1 MKTRISI
8 IILIIAVV
16 LLGTTSVYA
25 SPRQDFYLEKVCPSL
40 SNPNACDIVAAD
52 PPFAGLVGGQVIY
65 DDLVFWDNPA
75 GFTFEIARVEVTT
88 GDNAGMVTG
97 QIRWIKDHGLFT
109 FRQGSGSL
117 DNLYATGR
125 VDFIGFADDGR
136 WLFSLT
142 GRYHI
147 EP

>member
-8 IILIIAVV
+8 IFLIVAV
-16 LLGTTSVYA
+16 LLLATTSVYA
-25 SPRQDFYLEKVCPSL
+25 SPGQDFYLEKVCPSL
-40 SNPNACDIVAAD
+40 KNPNACDIVVAD
-52 PPFAGLVGGQVIY
+52 PPFEGLVGGLVVY
-65 DDLVFWDNPA
+65 DDLVYWANPA
-75 GFTFEIARVEVTT
+75 GYEFEIARVEVTT
-88 GDNAGMVTG
+88 DAKDGMVTG

-125 VDFIGFADDGR
+125 VDFLGVDPDGHYR
-136 WLFSLT
+136 FSLT
-142 GRYHI
+142 GTYHI

>member
-8 IILIIAVV
+8 ITLIIAAV
-16 LLGTTSVYA
+16 LLGTTSVNA
-25 SPRQDFYLEKVCPSL
+25 SPGEDFHLVKVCPSETNL
-40 SNPNACDIVAAD
+40 NACDIVAAD
-52 PPFAGLVGGQVIY
+52 PPFEGLVGGQVIY
-65 DDLVFWDNPA
+65 DDFVYWDNPA
-75 GFTFEIARVEVTT
+75 GYTFEIARVEVTT

-125 VDFIGFADDGR
+125 VDFIGFAQDGR